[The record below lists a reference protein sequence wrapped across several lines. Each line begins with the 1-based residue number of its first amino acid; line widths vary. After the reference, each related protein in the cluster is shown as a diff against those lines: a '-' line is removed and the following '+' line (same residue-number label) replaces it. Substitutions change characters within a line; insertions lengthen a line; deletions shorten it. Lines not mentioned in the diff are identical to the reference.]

1 MSSQCQTIPRCLFS
15 VAPVK
20 GGLAEKGEDSW
31 RRNPSRP
38 STILN
43 WSSGFSPQVEE
54 PWEVL
59 LQRYLEMAIDTG
71 HFIVKQEWPERT
83 DMAEDIALESFG
95 KAHFGLHTFNQDL
108 SFPAWLRTIVA
119 NTARDRIRK
128 ERGPKYSRHTH
139 HTDHLDEMATD
150 EETPVSSLIHRE
162 DRDFA
167 RRHMETMLHSLTHSE
182 QELLL
187 DRFLR
192 RLPIDVIA
200 GKLHLAEQTVRGNLT
215 RAKQTLLRKLN
226 LPENLTNREVEQLL
240 LPIVQALHISLDDV
254 VQAAPQEG
262 PFNQLKP
269 QPWNG
274 MVRMPLARQIG
285 PIQAFKLIVPA
296 GRSQPDPQA
305 HDGRMWMYVLS
316 GSLRLVLGENDLQVR
331 VGESAEF
338 CTRLP
343 HWFGNNC
350 QDPAEVLCLFGRQ
363 GEQIRP
369 RVVPSTRHSGDQVA
383 ATVPSVDTLYT
394 R

>member
-1 MSSQCQTIPRCLFS
+1 MEPHETIAL
-15 VAPVK
+15 A
-20 GGLAEKGEDSW
+20 LAEVGPQL
-31 RRNPSRP
+31 RRHRVRRGVTLTALAAATGISKSTLSR
-38 STILN
+38 
-43 WSSGFSPQVEE
+43 
-54 PWEVL
+54 
-59 LQRYLEMAIDTG
+59 
-71 HFIVKQEWPERT
+71 
-83 DMAEDIALESFG
+83 LESG
-95 KAHFGLHTFNQDL
+95 QRRPGL
-108 SFPAWLRTIVA
+108 
-119 NTARDRIRK
+119 
-128 ERGPKYSRHTH
+128 E
-139 HTDHLDEMATD
+139 
-150 EETPVSSLIHRE
+150 
-162 DRDFA
+162 
-167 RRHMETMLHSLTHSE
+167 
-182 QELLL
+182 
-187 DRFLR
+187 
-192 RLPIDVIA
+192 
-200 GKLHLAEQTVRGNLT
+200 
-215 RAKQTLLRKLN
+215 
-226 LPENLTNREVEQLL
+226 LL

-383 ATVPSVDTLYT
+383 ATVTSVDTLYT